1 MANETNTN
9 SRRPRRWLRWLGYS
23 IGGLLLILVLAY
35 FVGTSGWALK
45 SFILPKVSS
54 AMNAKVTVEDASLS
68 PFSAVTLRG
77 LKVETTGTEP
87 LVSAKEVRLRYS
99 LMDIIKGNVNV
110 AEITLESPVV
120 NLVTQADGS
129 SNLDPITKQAQAPKP
144 AEPAQPKGE
153 AKPVQLNL
161 VKFALKN
168 ARIRKTD
175 HRADGTKQVLE
186 LVAVNVT
193 AEDIGNNKVGQLG
206 LAANIRLDQGFSGA
220 SNGVIGMVVGGN
232 FNLQL
237 DAALQPQTVKGLT
250 KVDITEAKGA
260 FAQAAGMGLVL
271 NADLTPTQLNDV
283 SLRVAQNGNNLA
295 ALTVSGPFNAGT
307 QEGKLLVALSGV
319 DRRVLNMVGGPL
331 GIDFNQ
337 TAIGSTNTV
346 ELSQKGRVITVNG
359 AVAVANLSLTQQ
371 GQTTPALDVRTGYAV
386 TYDQTNQT
394 ALVQSF
400 TLNGTQNRV
409 EFLRGALARPM
420 LLELGK
426 ASGGVDES
434 AFNLV
439 ITNFNLADW
448 RAFAG
453 TNATLTSG
461 RLDVDLGLV
470 SQQAGKKLALQLT
483 TRLRELSASSG
494 ANRIENADL
503 GFSTRGTLQD
513 FSAVN
518 LETWRVDFARAGQA
532 ALTAGGA
539 LQYNTRSQDAD
550 VQVTLETI
558 LPQVAALVSVP
569 GLNVSAGSLKFA
581 GRITQKNTTPQLTN
595 NPALD
600 RAVLGKLNLDNF
612 TGSLDSNRFDRFVA
626 ALDVDILTR
635 GDVAEIRKLSG
646 ALRQSDQP
654 GGGFEV
660 TGNFNTVKKSGE
672 INAQLL
678 DLNHHTLKSFL
689 AAALGDKQLESVTI
703 NSKTAAKFGGPTD
716 MAVKTEWHVANL
728 VVNDPSGRVPRT
740 PLAVDFSADVAQV
753 NQVVDLKSV
762 QLALRKTERAP
773 NSLNVG
779 GRIDMTKSNAWTG
792 AVKVSSDGLDLT
804 PYYDLFAGD
813 KPTSSSDKP
822 AAQPPIQPAPGPEVE
837 PPAMQLPF
845 AQFVAELSIAKLFL
859 REIAISNWVIKAT
872 IQDNRVTV
880 NPFALSLNGGP
891 VSLTA
896 LANVGVPGYEY
907 DFNARLDRVPVEPIV
922 NTFQPDKRGQVKG
935 DLLTMASIKGAGL
948 TGAGLRKNLGG
959 SVVMTLTNANVQISQ
974 NKYVQMLLQPL
985 AFALQVPE
993 LANSPLNWL
1002 DARAGIGGGTVTL
1015 TNAIAESSLFRAGL
1029 SSGTMTLKDVLTNS
1043 TFNNL
1048 PVSIELR
1055 RSVAG
1060 WAKNLPGATRST
1072 NFVALPY
1079 FYSIGGTLGEPK
1091 PRVDTKA
1098 VASLL
1103 LQGALQNVGGDAGK
1117 VLKGLGLG
1125 GGPSTNAAGTN
1136 AASTNAVGNLIQGLG
1151 ALLDKSA
1158 KTNAS
1163 ATNAPAKGKSG
1174 GFKLNDLLK

>member
-23 IGGLLLILVLAY
+23 VGGLLLILVLAY

-45 SFILPKVSS
+45 SVILPKVSS

-120 NLVTQADGS
+120 SLVTQADGS

-161 VKFALKN
+161 AKFVLKN
-168 ARIRKTD
+168 ATIRKID

-193 AEDIGNNKVGQLG
+193 AEDIGNNKVGQLA
-206 LAANIRLDQGFSGA
+206 LAANIRLDQGLSGA

-271 NADLTPTQLNDV
+271 NADLTPAQLNDV

-319 DRRVLNMVGGPL
+319 DRRVLNMAGGPL

-337 TAIGSTNTV
+337 TAIGSTNTI

-394 ALVQSF
+394 ALVQAF
-400 TLNGTQNRV
+400 TLNGTQNTV

-420 LLELGK
+420 LLEMGK

-448 RAFAG
+448 RVFAG

-470 SQQAGKKLALQLT
+470 SQQAGKRLALQLT
-483 TRLRELSASSG
+483 TRLRELTASSG

-503 GFSTRGTLQD
+503 GFSTRGTVQD

-518 LETWRVDFARAGQA
+518 LETWRVDFARAGQV

-539 LQYNTRSQDAD
+539 LQYNTLSQDAD

-612 TGSLDSNRFDRFVA
+612 TGSLVSNRFDRFVA

-646 ALRQSDQP
+646 ALRQSEQP

-672 INAQLL
+672 INAQLI
-678 DLNHHTLKSFL
+678 DLNQHALKSFL

-703 NSKTAAKFGGPTD
+703 NSKTAAKLGGPTD
-716 MAVKTEWHVANL
+716 MAVETEWHVANL

-762 QLALRKTERAP
+762 QLALTKTERAP

-792 AVKVSSDGLDLT
+792 AVKVSSEGLDLT

-813 KPTSSSDKP
+813 KPAAPSDKP
-822 AAQPPIQPAPGPEVE
+822 AALPPIQPAPGPEVE

-845 AQFVAELSIAKLFL
+845 AQFVAELNIAKLFL
-859 REIAISNWVIKAT
+859 REIAISNWVTKAT

-880 NPFALSLNGGP
+880 NPFALSLNGAP

-907 DFNARLDRVPVEPIV
+907 DLNARLDRVPVEPIV

-935 DLLTMASIKGAGL
+935 ELLTLAAIKGAGI
-948 TGAGLRKNLGG
+948 TGPGLKKNLGG
-959 SVVMTLTNANVQISQ
+959 SVVLTLTNANVQISQ

-985 AFALQVPE
+985 ALALQVPE

-1002 DARAGIGGGTVTL
+1002 DARVGIGGGTVTL

-1060 WAKNLPGATRST
+1060 WAKNLPGATSST

-1125 GGPSTNAAGTN
+1125 GGPSTNAA
-1136 AASTNAVGNLIQGLG
+1136 STNAVGNLIQGLG

-1163 ATNAPAKGKSG
+1163 GTNAPAKGKSG